1 MGDEWKGRELR
12 DWEKGKLKI
21 DLNAQFKEQ
30 NKELLANYGR
40 DEYSY
45 KVELFDHAHDY
56 WAKNEA
62 KFAHGY
68 PVTAWLQMG
77 LVYTAGLY
85 TAKEQGC
92 VARGVLFS
100 RFWRYHYFD
109 WITFLRRAGVYGIG
123 GGLVA
128 GTILFGSPEISI
140 KRIVSK
146 YNTWIAEDRQ
156 HYRGDYSNINIGKF

>member
-1 MGDEWKGRELR
+1 MCDEPWKGREVR
-12 DWEKGKLKI
+12 EWEKGNKKI
-21 DLNAQFKEQ
+21 DLTQTFKEQ
-30 NKELLANYGR
+30 NQELLQGFGR
-40 DEYSY
+40 DSFSY
-45 KVELFDHAHDY
+45 RGELTDTAHCF
-56 WAKNEA
+56 WNENEA

-68 PVTAWLQMG
+68 PVTAWMQVGMI
-77 LVYTAGLY
+77 YAAGLY

-109 WITFLRRAGVYGIG
+109 WITFMRRAGVYGVG

-140 KRIVSK
+140 KRVVSYYK
-146 YNTWIAEDRQ
+146 HWMTEN
-156 HYRGDYSNINIGKF
+156 K